1 MRMCRRAAGRYM
13 EKTCNARPARDTSR
27 VTPLP
32 LCSPHKAEAEDAVAT
47 DMDDEALA
55 RRVIDAAPGI
65 DAGAEAEFY
74 RRFAP
79 RVRLYGRKHLRDAHL
94 AEDLMQQVMV
104 LTLESLRDG
113 RVRDPA
119 RIVSFVLGACR
130 MTVIDL
136 KRTGARRQA
145 LLERHGNELVADTV
159 DDPAPAI
166 DRERLLA
173 CLERLAARERTV
185 IVASFFDGR
194 DANEVAA
201 MASLA
206 PGNVRVIRH
215 RALEQL
221 RTCMGAGDG
230 R

>member
-1 MRMCRRAAGRYM
+1 M
-13 EKTCNARPARDTSR
+13 
-27 VTPLP
+27 
-32 LCSPHKAEAEDAVAT
+32 AT
-47 DMDDEALA
+47 DVDDEGLA
-55 RRVIDAAPGI
+55 RRVMDAAPGI
-65 DAGAEAEFY
+65 DAGAEAELY

-104 LTLESLRDG
+104 LTIESLRDG

-136 KRTGARRQA
+136 RRTGARRDA
-145 LLERHGNELVADTV
+145 LLARHGSELIAVIREDLVSTL
-159 DDPAPAI
+159 
-166 DRERLLA
+166 DRARLLA
-173 CLERLAARERTV
+173 CLDRLAARERTV
-185 IVASFFDGR
+185 IVASFFDDR

-201 MASLA
+201 MTSLA

-215 RALEQL
+215 RALERL
-221 RTCMGAGDG
+221 RACMGAGD
-230 R
+230 RR